1 MDQMS
6 APKKLNRRNRGLCA
20 ATGVVLT
27 VLALAMTG
35 CSMAPG
41 ASTLDKGVTATTV
54 PASGGATKNDAPPA
68 PPTAAEQLA
77 ASVQKSL
84 ADMASTTKAPNRAQI
99 LAAMLA
105 AGAVKETVEIS
116 IDVTPTGLAVDAME
130 TAAAVGNECVVAQV
144 REGKAAVTILP
155 KLASGYCFVGDQR

>member
-1 MDQMS
+1 MS
-6 APKKLNRRNRGLCA
+6 APKISNRRNRRLPA
-20 ATGVVLT
+20 AIGVVLT
-27 VLALAMTG
+27 VLSLALAG

-41 ASTLDKGVTATTV
+41 ASTLDKGAAATTS
-54 PASGGATKNDAPPA
+54 PASGDATKNVVPPA
-68 PPTAAEQLA
+68 PPTATEQLA

-84 ADMASTTKAPNRAQI
+84 AEMAGTTKAPNRAQI
-99 LAAMLA
+99 LTAMVA

-130 TAAAVGNECVVAQV
+130 TAAAIGNECVVAQV
-144 REGKAAVTILP
+144 REGKVGVTILP